1 MRFKVE
7 RHVFDNFVGFY
18 MVDTDAYGRRFHP
31 ERIVLKEYE
40 EGAMVPEFMEI
51 SEDDAQR
58 LMDEMW
64 NAGFRPSEGSGSAG
78 ALKAVQ
84 DHLADMQKIVFK
96 FIK

>member
-18 MVDTDAYGRRFHP
+18 MVDTEEDAR
-31 ERIVLKEYE
+31 
-40 EGAMVPEFMEI
+40 
-51 SEDDAQR
+51 R